1 MEYTLVINFQFSDK
15 EKQKKICDAF
25 FLYEGSKFD
34 EFSKVIDRISG
45 EKDTLDKYPSLTPE
59 SGPESITKLTR
70 AGNSIIY
77 FLCGSS
83 DGEEKG
89 DDLRSLLIQ
98 LGAAKFKGYLE
109 SDDGEKYNLKKHTEQ
124 RRAKQK
130 KNINSTIDINN
141 LTGSEI
147 NNYIKIDKL
156 FDDHVS
162 VKRFDFVIASLKT
175 LIDKF
180 PDNEP
185 LQFYLAETYVLDN
198 QDQEALSIFKGL
210 YVKHPDSNAVIS
222 MIIEVYDKL
231 NKNIEEFDWIK
242 PPKLLTANR
251 EILDICFEMLS
262 ESEKG
267 KFWIWQFIY
276 KIKSKDIGCVNFSED
291 ELLSAIKK
299 DNRFSVEDTHN
310 DVSYAKIFINS

>member
-1 MEYTLVINFQFSDK
+1 
-15 EKQKKICDAF
+15 
-25 FLYEGSKFD
+25 
-34 EFSKVIDRISG
+34 
-45 EKDTLDKYPSLTPE
+45 
-59 SGPESITKLTR
+59 
-70 AGNSIIY
+70 
-77 FLCGSS
+77 
-83 DGEEKG
+83 
-89 DDLRSLLIQ
+89 
-98 LGAAKFKGYLE
+98 
-109 SDDGEKYNLKKHTEQ
+109 
-124 RRAKQK
+124 
-130 KNINSTIDINN
+130 
-141 LTGSEI
+141 
-147 NNYIKIDKL
+147 
-156 FDDHVS
+156 
-162 VKRFDFVIASLKT
+162 
-175 LIDKF
+175 
-180 PDNEP
+180 
-185 LQFYLAETYVLDN
+185 
-198 QDQEALSIFKGL
+198 
-210 YVKHPDSNAVIS
+210 